1 MKELDLQDKCNTLGR
16 HNYNLACL
24 AQDGSDTVYRTIVN
38 NKNKLIELQNVI
50 LHMPLPTNLTR
61 CQTHMISQATRELA
75 RRTLTV
81 KVNTVYANI
90 VKYDK

>member
-16 HNYNLACL
+16 HNYNLARL

-61 CQTHMISQATRELA
+61 CQAHNDKPGYEGTC
-75 RRTLTV
+75 
-81 KVNTVYANI
+81 KKNTNCES
-90 VKYDK
+90 